1 MRRGQTRR
9 PDIFGFT
16 KQQLLDA
23 CDLSA
28 KSFDTIRKAA
38 RVKGPSHGGLNH
50 VFSVEDLIQIIHR
63 AESGTFTDRGAP
75 AAKAWRA
82 FATENGVF
90 VPPRP

>member
-16 KQQLLDA
+16 KQELLDA
-23 CDLSA
+23 CELSA

-75 AAKAWRA
+75 AAKSWRA
-82 FATENGVF
+82 LATENGIF